1 MTKSI
6 VSLAALAAALAAA
19 PAFAQ
24 TAQGDA
30 GQGDAGQE
38 IIVSASRVTT
48 EQREIGS
55 AVSIVTDKDIANN
68 QITFVKDI
76 LQDLPGVQVSTDR
89 PGDFTNVSI
98 RGSDNDEVLWLV
110 DGIKLGDPS
119 STSTQFQADHL
130 TSQDIARIEVL
141 RGNQSSL
148 YGADA
153 IGGVINVITQRATE
167 DGYTVKAAAAAGS
180 YGELNGGASILG
192 KSGPVD
198 FRLTATGYRQTGPSL
213 ADPATATSP
222 ITESDGYWRYGFSGR
237 VGVQATDTVSLQ
249 LIGSWLDSFSDLD
262 NTTSDSSDTVKK
274 IEYSAAV
281 QGSYKSSDG
290 KFKADLTATQ
300 YVARRLFFGTFY
312 SPDGD
317 LYRGIRDELSL
328 ALSYGGDGPI
338 SVAAGGN
345 YERER
350 TTQDTSF
357 SGNFLAGVNTKS
369 GYAEVAL
376 RPITGMTIT
385 GAGRIDDNSRFGEF
399 DTYRGTFAYVTGP
412 VKFRA
417 SYGTGAKAPGL
428 YQLFDPT
435 YGDPNLK
442 PETSHGGD
450 VGVDVALGGK
460 VTAQLTYFFNRKKN
474 EINFDASKPPFGGYG
489 QFGRT
494 KAQGV
499 ELGLTAQPLPWLG
512 ISQSFTYLDH
522 KVDDAMTGVYVASG
536 RPKYSGTTS
545 VTVTPIQRASFTA
558 RVRYRDGDASGFGG
572 VTHPYAVADLLGS
585 FRITERVEIYGRLV
599 NLFNKQYQMTY
610 GTNTLG
616 LSAYGGVRVSF

>member
-1 MTKSI
+1 MNKSI
-6 VSLAALAAALAAA
+6 VSLTAIAAVLAAA

-24 TAQGDA
+24 TAPDDA
-30 GQGDAGQE
+30 NQAPQNKD
-38 IIVSASRVTT
+38 IVVTASRVTT
-48 EQREIGS
+48 EAREIGS
-55 AVSIVTDKDIANN
+55 AVSVITDKDLAKN
-68 QITFVKDI
+68 QITFVKDA
-76 LQDLPGVQVSTDR
+76 LLDVPGVQVSTDR

-130 TSQDIARIEVL
+130 TSRDIARIEVL

-153 IGGVINVITQRATE
+153 IGGVINVITERATE
-167 DGYTVKAAAAAGS
+167 DGYKVNAEAEAGS
-180 YGELNGGASILG
+180 YGELNGGASVLG
-192 KSGPVD
+192 KSGALD
-198 FRLTATGYRQTGPSL
+198 FRLTATGYRQTGPTL

-222 ITESDGYWRYGFSGR
+222 ISESDAYWRYGFSGR
-237 VGVQATDTVSLQ
+237 AGLQATRNVSLQ
-249 LIGSWLDSFSDLD
+249 VIGSWLDSFSDLD

-274 IEYSAAV
+274 IEYSAAA
-281 QGSYKSSDG
+281 QGSYKSDDG
-290 KFKADLTATQ
+290 TFKADLTGTR
-300 YVARRLFFGTFY
+300 YVARRLFFGTIY

-317 LYRGIRDELSL
+317 LYRGTRDELSL
-328 ALSYGGDGPI
+328 ALSYGGQSLI
-338 SVAAGGN
+338 SVAAGAN
-345 YERER
+345 YEREY
-350 TTQDTSF
+350 TTQITSF
-357 SGNFLAGVNTKS
+357 SGNFIESVNTRS

-376 RPITGMTIT
+376 RPLTGMTIT

-399 DTYRGTFAYVTGP
+399 DTYRGTIAYVTGP

-435 YGDPNLK
+435 YGNPNLK
-442 PETSHGGD
+442 PETSSGGD
-450 VGVDVALGGK
+450 VGADVALGGK
-460 VTAQLTYFFNRKKN
+460 ITAQLTYFFNKKKN
-474 EINFDASKPPFGGYG
+474 EINFDASKPPFGGYS

-494 KAQGV
+494 RAQGV

-512 ISQSFTYLDH
+512 LSQSFTYLDH
-522 KVDDAMTGVYVASG
+522 KVDDAMTGIYVASG
-536 RPKYSGTTS
+536 LPTYSGTTS
-545 VTVTPIQRASFTA
+545 VTITPIRRASFTA

-572 VTHPYAVADLLGS
+572 VTKPYAVTDLLGS
-585 FRITERVEIYGRLV
+585 YDITERVQIYGRVV
-599 NLFNKQYQMTY
+599 NLFDKQYQVTY

-616 LSAYGGVRVSF
+616 LSAYGGVRVSL